1 MQIVPHPHPALRFR
15 SVPVVRIDDN
25 LRKIVREMFE
35 LMYAAE
41 GIGLAAN
48 QVGLPYRLFI
58 LNLTADPEES
68 DQEHVFINPEIT
80 QRKGNQ
86 EAEEGCLSLPKL
98 YHQVRRADEVT
109 VEAYDI
115 DGTGFEVTV
124 QDLASR
130 AVQHELDHLDG
141 VLFIDRLT
149 DAGKREVAPKVLDFE
164 TAFRQGQA
172 SGAIPSDA
180 ELQAELQRLVALQS

>member
-1 MQIVPHPHPALRFR
+1 
-15 SVPVVRIDDN
+15 
-25 LRKIVREMFE
+25 
-35 LMYAAE
+35 MYAAE

-124 QDLASR
+124 KDLASR

-149 DAGKREVAPKVLDFE
+149 EAGKREVAPKVLDFE

-172 SGAIPSDA
+172 SGSIPSDA
-180 ELQAELQRLVALQS
+180 ELQAELHRLVTLQS